1 MCPVRVD
8 ILGSIVNQDKENG
21 RHWNH
26 RPSYCLGE
34 MEKAQKWKMKKK
46 KKKMFESEANTMIA
60 DT

>member
-1 MCPVRVD
+1 MED
-8 ILGSIVNQDKENG
+8 TGIT
-21 RHWNH
+21 